1 MKKYA
6 DEEQLLKEY
15 ENGEWLR
22 AEEQAEEIARYRQA
36 AKVTMTKNKR
46 INIRLSEKDPDILK
60 IRALEEG
67 IPYQTLIAHII
78 HKYIYNRD

>member
-1 MKKYA
+1 MGKYA

-22 AEEQAEEIARYRQA
+22 VEEQAEEIARYRHA

-46 INIRLSEKDPDILK
+46 INIRLSEKDLDILK